1 MNGCSLEHG
10 LGAEA
15 GAHDVADGLG
25 RRDVLLLD
33 LLALVTLRVLAQHH
47 DGAGSSRAAE
57 HDWVAFGNSK
67 ILGTQKSK

>member
-1 MNGCSLEHG
+1 MNGRSLEHG

-57 HDWVAFGNSK
+57 HD
-67 ILGTQKSK
+67 